1 VNHPNQR
8 SGRGD
13 RSGRSDHDRSRSSTP
28 VSPLMV
34 PMLFVGLLVGFVAG
48 YFLLWWGLVAVAAV
62 LAIAASLVL
71 TGRSRDG
78 ATGIVT
84 GVVLGY
90 LGIMLVAL
98 FRGAL

>member
-8 SGRGD
+8 PGRASGSGRGD
-13 RSGRSDHDRSRSSTP
+13 DAGSRSSTP

-34 PMLFVGLLVGFVAG
+34 PMLFLGLLVGFVAG